1 MAAIT
6 AADVK
11 SLREQTGLPMMEC
24 KTALTESQGDI
35 EEAKT
40 LLQKKYKGKMEKRAG
55 NETGE
60 GRIGMAISSDRKT
73 GAIVDLRCETA
84 PVAKTD
90 NFIKL
95 ADNIAA
101 AVLAQDEATPSVDAV
116 KAMSSPEN
124 PGKTIAEDLEA
135 VFGLLRENIV
145 LHASTRMSGGY
156 TCGYVH
162 HDGKTGVLVSLDA
175 APNPESIGIDL
186 CHHVTFARPLAID
199 RDGVA
204 GNEVEKIRQIA
215 KETAEEDG
223 KPANIVEKIVEGKV
237 NAFYA
242 ENTLMEQEHVKVSKT
257 KVRDVLAGGGVSAV
271 QGYTFVRIGS

>member
-6 AADVK
+6 ASDVK
-11 SLREQTGLPMMEC
+11 ALREQTGLPMMEC
-24 KTALTESQGDI
+24 KSALTEAQGDMD
-35 EEAKT
+35 EAKT
-40 LLQKKYKGKMEKRAG
+40 LLEKKYKGKMEKRAG

-60 GRIGMAISSDRKT
+60 GRVGLAISGDKTT

-95 ADNIAA
+95 ADTIAT
-101 AVLAQDEATPSVDAV
+101 AVLAQNDANPSADAV
-116 KAMSSPEN
+116 KALASPETS
-124 PGKTIAEDLEA
+124 GKTIADEIES

-145 LHASTRMSGGY
+145 LHAAKRLSGGY
-156 TCGYVH
+156 ACGYVH
-162 HDGKTGVLVSLDA
+162 HDGKSGVLVSLDA

-199 RDGVA
+199 RDGVSA
-204 GNEVEKIRQIA
+204 EEVEKARQMATETA
-215 KETAEEDG
+215 KEEG
-223 KPANIVEKIVEGKV
+223 KPDHIVEKIVEGRV
-237 NAFYA
+237 NSFYA

-257 KVRDVLAGGGVSAV
+257 KVRDVLAGGGVKAV
-271 QGYTFVRIGS
+271 QDFEFVKIGS